1 MGGLAD
7 AGVWGVAA
15 WAMFAV
21 TAGLSLTVA
30 AIARWRRGGAR
41 EPMEFDAAYNMLA
54 PMLDPMRFS
63 TKI

>member
-21 TAGLSLTVA
+21 AAGLSLAVA
-30 AIARWRRGGAR
+30 AIAHWRRVAVY

-54 PMLDPMRFS
+54 PILDPLRFP
-63 TKI
+63 

>member
-21 TAGLSLTVA
+21 AAGLGLAVA
-30 AIARWRRGGAR
+30 ATALWRRTGAH
-41 EPMEFDAAYNMLA
+41 EPIEFDVGYNMLA
-54 PMLDPMRFS
+54 PMLDQL
-63 TKI
+63 